1 MKWQYQLQSCP
12 TLWDSMNYSPPG
24 FSVHGILQARIL
36 EWVTIPFF
44 KGTFPTQVLNLGL
57 LHCIWASR
65 EAQKKLEQKV
75 NPLTWRSVF
84 ILCPNVYGDIGS
96 LSQTEPDPPGFQ
108 FSVPQPTACVTL
120 GSNSLPALCPRLS
133 FVKWRWIYSASP
145 PRALHPQHTVFYR
158 RIKWLRIHKTVSFFI
173 VV

>member
-1 MKWQYQLQSCP
+1 MTVSVAVMSNPL
-12 TLWDSMNYSPPG
+12 NYSPPG

-96 LSQTEPDPPGFQ
+96 LSQTEPDP
-108 FSVPQPTACVTL
+108 L
-120 GSNSLPALCPRLS
+120 GSNSQFHSLLPVWPWAVTHCLLYAPVCPLSSGDGYTVPLPLVPSIPNILC
-133 FVKWRWIYSASP
+133 
-145 PRALHPQHTVFYR
+145 
-158 RIKWLRIHKTVSFFI
+158 FI
-173 VV
+173 GGLND